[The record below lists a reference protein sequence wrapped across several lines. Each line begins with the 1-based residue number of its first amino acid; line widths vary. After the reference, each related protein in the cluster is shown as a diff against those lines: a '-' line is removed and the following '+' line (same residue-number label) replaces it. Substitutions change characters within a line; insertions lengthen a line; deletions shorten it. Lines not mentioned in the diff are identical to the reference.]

1 MRDVASYRM
10 RRVNEAIKEIIGN
23 AITQDLKDPRIG
35 FVTLTGVETAPDL
48 AHAKVFVSV
57 YGKQAE
63 KDATLLALRHARPYL
78 QRLIADELK
87 MKRTPT
93 LDFIYDQTVDQGMR
107 IQALLKS
114 SGAADLPPADEEEPD
129 GETGSADRASE
140 DEEADRGR
148 TEGHG
153 CRGRGAAP
161 PGEACPGGLA
171 RIAGR

>member
-35 FVTLTGVETAPDL
+35 FVTLTGVDTAPDL

-63 KDATLLALRHARPYL
+63 KDDTLEALQHASPFL

-93 LDFIYDQTVDQGMR
+93 LEFVYDQSVDQGMR
-107 IQALLKS
+107 IQAILKS
-114 SGAADLPPADEEEPD
+114 SGAADLAPVDEDEGP
-129 GETGSADRASE
+129 GRTPGSE
-140 DEEADRGR
+140 DA
-148 TEGHG
+148 
-153 CRGRGAAP
+153 
-161 PGEACPGGLA
+161 
-171 RIAGR
+171 